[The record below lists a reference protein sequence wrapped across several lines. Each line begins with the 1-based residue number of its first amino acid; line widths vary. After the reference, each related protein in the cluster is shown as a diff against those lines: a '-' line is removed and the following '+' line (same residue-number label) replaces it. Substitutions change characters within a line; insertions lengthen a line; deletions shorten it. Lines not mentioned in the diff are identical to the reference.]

1 MLWSVVCVL
10 AGCRER
16 QPTARKPSAALRG
29 VEVPTLNEM
38 RQEYN
43 SLKTQAQTQPA
54 NPLLRGEYA
63 NFRLYLRK
71 ADLFLRSP
79 DLPDYALPMLYRE
92 IMHAKDSLRSVRG
105 EKLPSPSLGI
115 REEAHYVDND
125 GSYEP
130 FLRYLPSAARTG
142 RPLPLIVFLHGY
154 FADQNLLNWTG
165 IEGQLLELAEELGFA
180 IVKPFARSNTDFQAI
195 GEQDVLDAIKAMQKR
210 YPIDPERIIL
220 AGYSMG
226 GLGAWSI
233 AAHHPHLFA
242 GVFIVAGRGDY
253 YFWHG
258 LRRDRL
264 PIHRQRYADTEF
276 AAPLVSNLRSLPF
289 LCFHGDADT
298 LVPTREAR
306 HIVRIAREAGVQID
320 YVEVPNGDHWIFEQM
335 LARPDVHTWFRNRR
349 RSVPVDFEYVTYDPR
364 FTRAHW
370 LRLDGFRPTR
380 APARVT
386 VRSANSQ
393 FVIQAH
399 GVRRVTVLREE
410 LPPYART
417 WPITGDGEFSL
428 DVLEAGM
435 PTPAL
440 PAQRGPLRSAFLSS
454 FVFVGAGLPPGQD
467 AMQQFRSAVTAWHR
481 YSKAL
486 PRMTY
491 ESELTKEDLLKHNV
505 FLFGK
510 PEDSALM
517 REVLQSSPIQIT
529 KDTYVIGRHSFPRR
543 GNGLY
548 LVYRSPWNN
557 ARLAVV
563 QSGISW
569 GARVAQNHH
578 YDVVP
583 DFIVYTSRSDGDGSN
598 TALCAGFFDENW
610 QLADALTYVRGESR
624 R

>member
-1 MLWSVVCVL
+1 MLWSVACVL
-10 AGCRER
+10 TGCRGR
-16 QPTARKPSAALRG
+16 QPAARKPSAALRG

-38 RQEYN
+38 RQECD

-54 NPLLRGEYA
+54 NPLLNGEYA
-63 NFRLYLRK
+63 NLRLYLRK

-79 DLPDYALPMLYRE
+79 TLPEYALPMLYRE
-92 IMHAKDSLRSVRG
+92 IMHAKDALRSVRG
-105 EKLPSPSLGI
+105 GKLPSPSLGI

-154 FADQNLLNWTG
+154 SPDQNLLNWPG
-165 IEGQLLELAEELGFA
+165 IEGQLLQLAEELGFA
-180 IVKPFARSNTDFQAI
+180 IVRPFARSNTDFQAI
-195 GEQDVLDAIKAMQKR
+195 GEQDVLGAIKAMQKR
-210 YPIDPERIIL
+210 YPIDPDRIIL

-233 AAHHPHLFA
+233 AAHHPHIFA

-258 LRRDRL
+258 LRRDEL
-264 PIHRQRYADTEF
+264 PIHKQRFADTEF
-276 AAPLVSNLRSLPF
+276 AAPLIGNLRHLPF
-289 LCFHGDADT
+289 LVFHGSFDT
-298 LVPTREAR
+298 LVPTDEAR
-306 HIVRIAREAGVQID
+306 HIVRVAREAGVPVD
-320 YVEVPNGDHWIFEQM
+320 YVEVPDGSHWILEQV
-335 LARPDVHTWFRNRR
+335 LARPDVRAWFGSRR
-349 RSVPVDFEYVTYDPR
+349 RSVPVDFEYTTYDPR

-370 LRLDGFRPTR
+370 LRLDGFRPTL
-380 APARVT
+380 APARVA
-386 VRSANSQ
+386 VQSVDSQ
-393 FVIQAH
+393 LVIQAH

-428 DVLEAGM
+428 DVLEPGM
-435 PTPAL
+435 PAPPL

-454 FVFVGAGLPPGQD
+454 FVFVQAGLPPGQD
-467 AMQQFRSAVTAWHR
+467 AMRQFQSAIMAWYR

-491 ESELTKEDLLKHNV
+491 ESVLTKKDRLEHNV

-529 KDTYVIGRHSFPRR
+529 KDAYVIGRHSFPRR

-548 LVYRSPWNN
+548 LVYRSPWND
-557 ARLAVV
+557 ARLAVL

-569 GARVAQNHH
+569 GARVPENHH

-583 DFIVYTSRSDGDGSN
+583 DFIVYTSRSGRDGSN

-610 QLADALTYVRGESR
+610 QLADALTHVRDESR